1 MPPPKIH
8 QSPPRQVN
16 GGALSCRSPDL
27 FQRITAR
34 RPGRKR
40 ASFSALTASPTSP
53 THQEPNDKVL
63 ALFPQTLLPPPMLRT
78 APTTPAPAR
87 PIPGRIAAV
96 LNVLA
101 ALIAHARHFAATATT
116 RVAAQE
122 FATAAA
128 VFGTDH
134 LPTILHRMQRGLHR
148 ALALHEY
155 LLARAARGSNLR
167 FAWPPCVDLLPH
179 HRPPARRHPAR
190 APRPPATASRPRA
203 SGLRRSGARPA
214 CPRRKNSRR
223 RCAAV
228 PSAAPSPNICMDL
241 GIAPGLCAGEFW
253 NQVEKTMRRY
263 GGSLRRLCQVR
274 ARREEAFQ
282 RERDKSPDTWHID
295 WRDLR
300 PSTVRRAL
308 GCLIGETPP
317 DGLGPP
323 VLVPG

>member
-1 MPPPKIH
+1 MA
-8 QSPPRQVN
+8 Q
-16 GGALSCRSPDL
+16 
-27 FQRITAR
+27 
-34 RPGRKR
+34 
-40 ASFSALTASPTSP
+40 
-53 THQEPNDKVL
+53 
-63 ALFPQTLLPPPMLRT
+63 T
-78 APTTPAPAR
+78 APTTPAPTR
-87 PIPGRIAAV
+87 PIPGRIWAV

-101 ALIAHARHFAATATT
+101 ALIAHASHFAATATT
-116 RVAAQE
+116 RVSAPE

-128 VFGTDH
+128 VFGTDNV
-134 LPTILHRMQRGLHR
+134 PTLLHRMQRGLHR

-179 HRPPARRHPAR
+179 HRPPARPAPG
-190 APRPPATASRPRA
+190 PRPTPLQPRRPDPALLGSDDPAASRLPTPEELA
-203 SGLRRSGARPA
+203 AEV
-214 CPRRKNSRR
+214 RR
-223 RCAAV
+223 RPVGRTIAY
-228 PSAAPSPNICMDL
+228 ICMDL
-241 GIAPGLCAGEFW
+241 GIAPGLCAGDFW

-263 GGSLRRLCQVR
+263 GGSLRRLYQVR
-274 ARREEAFQ
+274 ARREETFL

-308 GCLIGETPP
+308 GCLVGETPRCLIGDTPP